1 MIVKVEI
8 DVPTCIGCGTCW
20 VACPDVFREV
30 EVGDDIKAE
39 TTGKLGAEHLLRG
52 AAEGCPSLSIVLTDD
67 QGQTVYPTQAQRDE
81 QSRRLSW

>member
-8 DVPTCIGCGTCW
+8 DAPTCIGCGTCW
-20 VACPDVFREV
+20 VACPDVFREI

-39 TTGKLGAEHLLRG
+39 ATGKLGADHLMLG

-67 QGQTVYPTQAQRDE
+67 QDRIVYPTEAQREE
-81 QSRRLSW
+81 QRRRLSW

>member
-20 VACPDVFREV
+20 VACPDVFREI

-39 TTGKLGAEHLLRG
+39 VTGKLCAEKQLLG

-67 QGQTVYPTQAQRDE
+67 QGRTVYPTEAQREE
-81 QSRRLSW
+81 QRRRLSW

>member
-20 VACPDVFREV
+20 VACPDVFREI

-39 TTGKLGAEHLLRG
+39 TTGKLGAEKQLLA
-52 AAEGCPSLSIVLTDD
+52 AAEGCPSLSIILTDD
-67 QGQTVYPTQAQRDE
+67 QGQTVYPTEAQRDE
-81 QSRRLSW
+81 QRRRLSW